1 MAALFG
7 GGRRRPISRSGEFW
21 GRCGGN
27 TGGKGRAAW
36 SAVNTAADGVK
47 REEPRRTRGGE
58 KEGRGGGSEK
68 KREGHGRAARGSPV
82 SAEDVD
88 KRGSHCPRRGGGH
101 VATLAIPK
109 RRLVP
114 ARRLVYIKLRG

>member
-1 MAALFG
+1 MGALFG

-21 GRCGGN
+21 GRWRGGN
-27 TGGKGRAAW
+27 TGRKRPAGVGCRGARLIRGLSGGAA
-36 SAVNTAADGVK
+36 A
-47 REEPRRTRGGE
+47 E
-58 KEGRGGGSEK
+58 RGGGGGLGK
-68 KREGHGRAARGSPV
+68 KREGHGRAARGSG
-82 SAEDVD
+82 EDVD
-88 KRGSHCPRRGGGH
+88 KRGRIVRGEGGH